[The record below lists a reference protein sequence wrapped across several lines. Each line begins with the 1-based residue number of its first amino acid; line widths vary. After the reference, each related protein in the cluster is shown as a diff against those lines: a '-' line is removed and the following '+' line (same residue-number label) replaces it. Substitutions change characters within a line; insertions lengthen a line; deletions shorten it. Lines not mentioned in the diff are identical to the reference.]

1 MTETRVRCLDCM
13 KIRELTEE
21 EQRFDVHALGH
32 CSGEGG
38 TKDYDDITA
47 WRLCSRFKRGENNLV
62 LRKFRRCDQSVKCL
76 ECSHLVKIPYI
87 QARPTHHENWEC
99 PAKGVTKQF
108 EDCEALRCCEKYN
121 RGKPTNKS

>member
-1 MTETRVRCLDCM
+1 MNEERVRCLDCM

-21 EQRFDVHALGH
+21 EQKFDVHARGH

-38 TKDYDDITA
+38 TKDFDDIHA

-62 LRKFRRCDQSVKCL
+62 MRNIKLCDKSVRCLD
-76 ECSHLVKIPYI
+76 CSNLVKIPYVL
-87 QARPTHHENWEC
+87 ARPTHHENWEC

-108 EDCEALRCCEKYN
+108 EDCEAVRCCKSYI
-121 RGKPTNKS
+121 RGKPKNKT